1 MALTKISF
9 EIEVEGTFQNGNT
22 IDLARV
28 YQLLAEVAEVE
39 YDRQFEENKITRR
52 FNFTM
57 TGNNAPTPV
66 EALPS
71 EVEDVL
77 DLNAE
82 EAEGDR
88 TAPRRKRNLSP
99 VTSVMESSRLFL
111 PR

>member
-22 IDLARV
+22 IDLNRV
-28 YQLLAEVAEVE
+28 YQLLAEVAETE

-57 TGNNAPTPV
+57 TGNNAPTPI
-66 EALPS
+66 EALPA
-71 EVEDVL
+71 EIEQAL
-77 DLNAE
+77 DLHAD
-82 EAEGDR
+82 EAI
-88 TAPRRKRNLSP
+88 PRRKRMNVP
-99 VTSVMESSRLFL
+99 VAVMESSRLFL